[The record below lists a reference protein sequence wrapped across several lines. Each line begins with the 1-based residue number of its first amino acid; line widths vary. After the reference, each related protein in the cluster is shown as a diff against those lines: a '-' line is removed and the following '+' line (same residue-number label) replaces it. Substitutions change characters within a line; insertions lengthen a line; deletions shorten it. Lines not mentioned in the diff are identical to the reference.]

1 MMPDGG
7 ISSVAS
13 LGSDLLAY
21 SKVVVFLLC
30 PLLILLGAALP
41 PRRGRPYRLA
51 ALVVL
56 GLGTASLFFA
66 MPDGG
71 TVDSSSAN
79 SDSSQW
85 LCHSLATEA
94 RIIFIGLTAI
104 YIGMILLPEILRR
117 RNNRLF
123 STVLPLSFLLL
134 YSAGAI
140 FLVQTADSSAAA
152 TWKIGVHASDPP
164 RPPSSGRMTENRG
177 N

>member
-1 MMPDGG
+1 MPDGV
-7 ISSVAS
+7 ISSVAA
-13 LGSDLLAY
+13 LGRDLLAH
-21 SKVVVFLLC
+21 SRLVVFLLC
-30 PLLILLGAALP
+30 PLFILLGAALP
-41 PRRGRPYRLA
+41 PRRGGPYRLA

-56 GLGTASLFFA
+56 VLGTASLFFA
-66 MPDGG
+66 MPNGG
-71 TVDSSSAN
+71 TLGSASAN

-85 LCHSLATEA
+85 LYPSLATEA

-104 YIGMILLPEILRR
+104 YIAMILLPEILRR

-140 FLVQTADSSAAA
+140 FLVQTAGSTAAA
-152 TWKIGVHASDPP
+152 TWKIGVHATDPAG
-164 RPPSSGRMTENRG
+164 PPSSGRWTENRS